1 MHTYIHTLYLD
12 MVKTSVTIG
21 QLKIIKLI
29 YMFAV
34 HVCEYEGDIRQLITF
49 ET

>member
-34 HVCEYEGDIRQLITF
+34 CEYEGDIRQLITF